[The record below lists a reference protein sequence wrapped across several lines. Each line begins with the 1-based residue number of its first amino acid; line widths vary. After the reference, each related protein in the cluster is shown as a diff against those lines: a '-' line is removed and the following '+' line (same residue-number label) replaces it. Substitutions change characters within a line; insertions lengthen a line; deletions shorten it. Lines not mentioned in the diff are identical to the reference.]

1 MDSFKL
7 TKYSHGSG
15 CGCKIAPA
23 DLEKILVNHRN
34 TKTIEQLLI
43 GNNSNDDAA
52 VWDIGNGQALISTV
66 DFFLPVVDDAFDF
79 GRIAAANALSDVYAM
94 GGKPVFANVVLGWP
108 MEKLPAELASE
119 VLNGARSIC
128 EKVNVA
134 IAGGHSINSSDP
146 IFGLSVNGFANVAHI
161 KRNNT
166 AKAGDLLYVTKPLGI
181 GVLSTAIKRG
191 IAHSNHVQHVVE
203 VMCSLNTIG
212 EKLGAQKWVH
222 SMTDIT
228 GFGLLGHLLEMAA
241 GSKLTAQVHFKNVP
255 LLPYLDEY
263 LKQNIIPDNTYR
275 NWNAYE
281 KKVKG
286 LADMKAFQVLN
297 DPQTSGGLLVSV
309 AAEHAPDAEE
319 LFTTE
324 GVHAV
329 CIGKFV
335 PETDFGMEVIL

>member
-7 TKYSHGSG
+7 TQYSHGSG

-23 DLEKILVNHRN
+23 DLEKNLVNHRS
-34 TKTIEQLLI
+34 TKNIEQLLI

-108 MEKLPAELASE
+108 IEKLPAELATE

-128 EKVNVA
+128 EKANVA

-146 IFGLSVNGFANVAHI
+146 IFGLSVNGFAQLAHI

-166 AKAGDLLYVTKPLGI
+166 AKSGDLLYLTKPLGI

-191 IAHSNHVQHVVE
+191 VAHSVHIQEVVE
-203 VMCSLNTIG
+203 LMCSLNAIG
-212 EKLGAQKWVH
+212 EKLGAKKWVH
-222 SMTDIT
+222 SMTDVT
-228 GFGLLGHLLEMAA
+228 GFGLLGHLTEMAE
-241 GSKLTAQVHFKNVP
+241 GSNLTAQLHFKNVA
-255 LLPYLDEY
+255 LLPCLDEY

-281 KKVKG
+281 KKVSG
-286 LADMKAFQVLN
+286 LGDMKAFQVLN
-297 DPQTSGGLLVSV
+297 DPQTSGGLLISV
-309 AAEHAPDAEE
+309 DAQHAQEADE
-319 LFTTE
+319 LFTAE
-324 GVHAV
+324 GVRGV
-329 CIGKFV
+329 CVGKFV
-335 PETDFGMEVIL
+335 NKTDFSIEVIL

>member
-7 TKYSHGSG
+7 TQYSHGSG

-23 DLEKILVNHRN
+23 DLEKILATHRS
-34 TKTIEQLLI
+34 TRTAEQLLI

-108 MEKLPAELASE
+108 IEKLPAELATE
-119 VLNGARSIC
+119 VLNGARNIC

-146 IFGLSVNGFANVAHI
+146 IFGLSVNGFANVGHI

-166 AKAGDLLYVTKPLGI
+166 ARSGDFLYLTKPLGI

-191 IAHSNHVQHVVE
+191 VAHSGHIQEVVE
-203 VMCSLNTIG
+203 LMCSLNTIG

-228 GFGLLGHLLEMAA
+228 GFGLLGHLTEMAE
-241 GSKLTAQVHFKNVP
+241 GSNLTAQLRFNDVP
-255 LLPYLDEY
+255 LLSCLDEY
-263 LKQNIIPDNTYR
+263 LKLNTIPDNTYR

-281 KKVKG
+281 KKVSG
-286 LADMKAFQVLN
+286 LTDMKAFQVLN
-297 DPQTSGGLLVSV
+297 DPQTSGGLLISV
-309 AAEHAPDAEE
+309 AAEHAQEADE
-319 LFTTE
+319 LFAAE

-329 CIGKFV
+329 CIGQFV
-335 PETDFGMEVIL
+335 PEGVYSIEVIL